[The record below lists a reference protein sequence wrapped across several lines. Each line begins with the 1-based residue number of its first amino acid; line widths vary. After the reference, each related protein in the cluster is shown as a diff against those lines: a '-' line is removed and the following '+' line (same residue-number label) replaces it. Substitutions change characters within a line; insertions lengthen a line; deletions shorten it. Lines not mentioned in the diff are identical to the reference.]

1 MGHGFLRFWDTDS
14 QDTCTC
20 GESAGVNTDF
30 FWIIGHRYTLLPIG
44 VLREGTMSRI
54 GTDFFGFMGH
64 SKRFRIS
71 QIHFGLVTSL
81 QPNRFQATN
90 QSIPG

>member
-54 GTDFFGFMGH
+54 GTDFFWVYGAQQE
-64 SKRFRIS
+64 IS
-71 QIHFGLVTSL
+71 NFANPFWAGY
-81 QPNRFQATN
+81 
-90 QSIPG
+90 